1 MVEQADENDRGSEMA
16 DDERDHSG
24 VTGTSEPK
32 PAPFRARLVANLALG
47 LELQRAHRSRLTAA

>member
-1 MVEQADENDRGSEMA
+1 MA

-24 VTGTSEPK
+24 TAGTGSER
-32 PAPFRARLVANLALG
+32 APFRARLLANLSLG